1 MTGMEKDMRT
11 RRVMTAGLL
20 AMATLALHAGTASAQ
35 KVGATAAAAA
45 VKNATGGTATL
56 GSERLT
62 YTAGVAWFDRYD
74 DSDDR
79 ITVAFF
85 DSTPTPAMRKSRDT
99 ADEAPGRLVLHLKRG
114 APLTIASVTF
124 CFVGADFPVDG
135 AIGNNADAEGCGL
148 TALSGT
154 AKPGG
159 TITAHLKG
167 TGQGKPW
174 KWDLRVNLPIEP

>member
-1 MTGMEKDMRT
+1 MRT
-11 RRVMTAGLL
+11 RRILTAGLL
-20 AMATLALHAGTASAQ
+20 AVAILALHSGAAFAQ
-35 KVGATAAAAA
+35 KAAATAAAERN
-45 VKNATGGTATL
+45 VTGGTATL

-79 ITVAFF
+79 ITIAFF
-85 DSTPTPAMRKSRDT
+85 DRTPTPAMRKSRDA

-135 AIGNNADAEGCGL
+135 AIGNNADARGCGL
-148 TALSGT
+148 AVLSGT

-159 TITAHLKG
+159 TVTAQLKG
-167 TGQGKPW
+167 TGPGKPW
-174 KWDLRVNLPIEP
+174 TWDLRVNLPIEP